1 MELFL
6 ENIAKDAMDPTTY
19 QYFKGLQDRRIVFND
34 EVDDRIV
41 ESVMLPL
48 LEMDN
53 DGSGKPITI
62 VLNTCGGSLFDGM
75 PLCDIIDNLKTP
87 TTILVTGHAY
97 SMGGYFLMAGYS
109 NPNVTKKCFKHSTA
123 LLHGSSSYMEG
134 TSSSVKDTFKFTERF
149 EQRLRDYTLSHSKIT
164 EDEYERMERYEWY
177 MDSDDMLKYGLVDEV
192 IGA

>member
-97 SMGGYFLMAGYS
+97 SMGGYFLMAGYN

-123 LLHGSSSYMEG
+123 LLHGGSNYMEG

-149 EQRLRDYTLSHSKIT
+149 EGRIRDYTLSHSKIT

-177 MDSDDMLKYGLVDEV
+177 MDSEDMLKYGLVDEV
-192 IGA
+192 I